1 MSVRALHR
9 RLLLVPVALVLATG
23 SAAFAFQ
30 GNERPVISA
39 APAADARE
47 PGLAQPARQ
56 LFRRGS
62 VIQAADP
69 GSRLTRTGLDLW
81 QVSQTVSFDVP
92 EAAMRAYRNA
102 ADADAACGIPW
113 WLLAGIGRVE
123 SDHGRY
129 GGASLDSAG
138 LSHPLIIG
146 IALDGQGPVAAIRDT
161 DGGEWDGDTVWD
173 RAVGPMQFIPSTW
186 AWAGRDG
193 DGDGV
198 ASPNDLDD
206 AALAAADYLCRYGP
220 LTSEQ
225 AMRTAVFHYNQSDYY
240 VDLVLAFG
248 HGYDTGYFEIP
259 SPPAL
264 GDATEDPTPTAG
276 SGGSAAQAPG
286 QPGPQPGSP
295 NPTPPPTSGPTPAPG
310 NGPTSPSTTPATTQ
324 PTTQPSPTPT
334 TGTPTPQPPTLVSLT
349 GVWDVCGAGF
359 CLDQVALDLG
369 PDGQYDVAA
378 AWDYDANTTV
388 GTNREEFTGLVGT
401 TVTVQVEQGTMT
413 AYTIADLAFRNAD
426 GTFVS
431 R

>member
-1 MSVRALHR
+1 MPVRALHR
-9 RLLLVPVALVLATG
+9 RLLLVPAALMLATG

-30 GNERPVISA
+30 GDERPVISA
-39 APAADARE
+39 APVVDA
-47 PGLAQPARQ
+47 PGPGPAQPARQ
-56 LFRRGS
+56 PFRRGS
-62 VIQAADP
+62 LIQAADP
-69 GSRLTRTGLDLW
+69 RTRLTSTGLDLW
-81 QVSQTVSFDVP
+81 QVSQTASFDVP
-92 EAAMRAYRNA
+92 EAALRAYRNA
-102 ADADAACGIPW
+102 AAADSGCGIPW

-129 GGASLDSAG
+129 GGAILDSAG
-138 LSHPLIIG
+138 VSHPLIIG
-146 IALDGQGPVAAIRDT
+146 VALDGHGPVAAIRDSD
-161 DGGEWDGDTVWD
+161 DGRWDGDTVWD

-186 AWAGRDG
+186 DWAGRDG

-198 ASPNDLDD
+198 SSPNDLDD

-220 LTSEQ
+220 LTSEE
-225 AMRTAVFHYNQSDYY
+225 AMRTAVFGYNQSDYY

-264 GDATEDPTPTAG
+264 EDPADAPTPTAG
-276 SGGSAAQAPG
+276 VGGSATHEGSG
-286 QPGPQPGSP
+286 QPSPQPGSP
-295 NPTPPPTSGPTPAPG
+295 PTTAAPTAAAPTSGPAPTPG
-310 NGPTSPSTTPATTQ
+310 SGPSSP

-334 TGTPTPQPPTLVSLT
+334 SSTPTPQPPTLVSLT

-369 PDGQYDVAA
+369 PDQQYDVAA
-378 AWDYDANTTV
+378 AWDYNADATV

-401 TVTVQVEQGTMT
+401 TVTVQVEEGTMT
-413 AYTIADLAFRNAD
+413 AYTIADLTYRNAD